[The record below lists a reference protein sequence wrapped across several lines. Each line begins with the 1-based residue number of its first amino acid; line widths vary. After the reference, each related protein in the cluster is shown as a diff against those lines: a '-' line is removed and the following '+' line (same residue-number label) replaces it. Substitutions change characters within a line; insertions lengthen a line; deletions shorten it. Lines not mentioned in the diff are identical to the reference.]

1 MVSIV
6 AEIGCNHK
14 GDLSIAKEMISV
26 AAKVCKVDV
35 AKFQK
40 RCNRELLS
48 PQEYASPHPV
58 PENAYGS
65 SYGLH
70 REALEFSLDQ
80 HADLKQYCESEG
92 VSYATSVWDLTSAK
106 EICTL
111 NPDFIKIASAT
122 NLHMDLH
129 RHLCENFPNKIHISV
144 GMTTLDEVERIVA
157 LYEDYRRAKDVV
169 LYACTSG
176 YPVSFQDVCL
186 LEIERLRTLYEDRV
200 AAIGF
205 SGHHLGIA
213 VDLAAVTLG
222 ATWVERHFTLDRT
235 WKGTDHAASLEPEGM
250 RRLARDIRAVV
261 ASMSFKPTEI
271 LDVELVQRRKLKWM
285 SEETG
290 PLRVVQQQA

>member
-14 GDLSIAKEMISV
+14 GDLAIAKEMVSV

-48 PQEYASPHPV
+48 PREYAAPHPC
-58 PENAYGS
+58 PENAYGP

-70 REALEFSLDQ
+70 REALEFSVDE
-80 HADLKQYCESEG
+80 HAELKAHCESEG
-92 VSYATSVWDLTSAK
+92 VVYTSSVWDLVSAK
-106 EICTL
+106 EIASL
-111 NPDFIKIASAT
+111 NPQYIKIASAT
-122 NLHMDLH
+122 NLNMHVH
-129 RHLCENFPNKIHISV
+129 RYLAENYFSPIHISI
-144 GMTTLDEVERIVA
+144 GMTTLDEVEQIVSF
-157 LYEDYRRAKDVV
+157 YEKRGRAGDLV

-176 YPVSFQDVCL
+176 YPVAFDDVCL
-186 LEIERLRTLYEDRV
+186 LEILRLKSLYGERVSE
-200 AAIGF
+200 IGF

-235 WKGTDHAASLEPEGM
+235 WKGTDHAASLEPEGL
-250 RRLARDIRAVV
+250 RRLSRDIRAVTRSL
-261 ASMSFKPTEI
+261 AYKRSEI
-271 LDVELVQRRKLKWM
+271 LDVEIAQRRKLKWI
-285 SEETG
+285 ETETEKKD
-290 PLRVVQQQA
+290 LCIL